1 MSRSRF
7 WPNPVQY
14 QLLSTC
20 LLRDKSAA
28 VAAWR
33 GWKSRIDLD
42 DLDFASFRIMSLV
55 YRRLLELEIQDVDM
69 GRIKGIYRFQWTK
82 NKLAFRGKADLLQAF
97 AAAGIE
103 TMLLKGAAL
112 SQMVYSD
119 PSARTMHDLDFLVH
133 LFDARKAMDLLRAR
147 GWVPQHFDPEAAIE
161 YLHAC
166 SFLHPEFGEVDLH
179 WHIMRSRCQVDRDE
193 RLWAAAIDCKFED
206 APTKV
211 LCPAD
216 LFLHACEHSLH
227 NSSSSS
233 LQWIV
238 DACFILRHS
247 RQPMDWN
254 RLVEQTKR
262 FRLTLPV
269 RETLSYLHRHFDENI
284 PEDVTVA
291 LANIPVP
298 IADRIEFFLAG
309 RPEKKQSDFVQKQ
322 GLALCHYL
330 KLNEG
335 RSLLEIVQKFP
346 VYIRLSNHYRRGL
359 GVVFWEFLVSLP
371 VGLKRSLRTRAFRLH
386 NLLRGKPTLPADSIA
401 RIEERYLKGFFP
413 LEFAQASRFRWTSLE
428 ASIRL
433 DIPAGSYDVLLEFLS
448 IFPQEDLPA
457 RQLVFKINNQ
467 IIPATDISLKLGTF
481 LNHGLIRIKLNGDH
495 QYTEGNQILSCLIQG
510 WTPSNGDS
518 RSLGIPIA
526 SIWVLASNSTAN
538 R

>member
-1 MSRSRF
+1 MSQSRF

-14 QLLSTC
+14 QLLGTC

-28 VAAWR
+28 IAAWR
-33 GWKSRIDLD
+33 GWKNRIDLD
-42 DLDFASFRIMSLV
+42 DLDYASFRIMSLV
-55 YRRLLELEIQDVDM
+55 YRRLVELDIQDVDM

-97 AAAGIE
+97 AEAGME
-103 TMLLKGAAL
+103 TMLLKGSAL
-112 SQMVYSD
+112 SRTVYSD
-119 PSARTMHDLDFLVH
+119 PSARTMHDMDFLVH
-133 LFDARKAMDLLRAR
+133 LSDARKAMNLLRDR
-147 GWVPQHFDPEAAIE
+147 GWAPQHYDPETSIE

-179 WHIMRSRCQVDRDE
+179 WHVMRSRCQSDRDE

-206 APTKV
+206 ASTKV

-227 NSSSSS
+227 NSASSS

-254 RLVEQTKR
+254 RLVEQTR
-262 FRLTLPV
+262 SFRLTLPV
-269 RETLSYLHRHFDENI
+269 RETLSYLQRHFDENI
-284 PEDVTVA
+284 PKDVMKA
-291 LANIPVP
+291 LTDMPAL
-298 IADRIEFFLAG
+298 IADRIEYFLAG
-309 RPEKKQSDFVQKQ
+309 RPEKKQSDFIQKQ

-335 RSLLEIVQKFP
+335 RSLLEIIQKFP

-359 GVVFWEFLVSLP
+359 GIVFWEFLISLP
-371 VGLKRSLRTRAFRLH
+371 VGLKRSLRTLGFRLRNRLH
-386 NLLRGKPTLPADSIA
+386 SKAALPADSIA
-401 RIEERYLKGFFP
+401 RFEERHLKGFFP
-413 LEFAQASRFRWTSLE
+413 IEFAQGSRFRWTSPE
-428 ASIRL
+428 VSIRL
-433 DIPAGSYDVLLEFLS
+433 NMPAGSYQVVLEFLS
-448 IFPQEDLPA
+448 VFPQHDLPN
-457 RQLVFKINNQ
+457 RQLVFKINDQ
-467 IIPATDISLKLGTF
+467 VIPETDISLKLGTF
-481 LNHGLIRIKLNGDH
+481 FNHGMIRIGLNGDH
-495 QYTEGNQILSCLIQG
+495 QHAEGGQILSCSIKG
-510 WTPSNGDS
+510 WNPPNGDS

-526 SIWVLASNSTAN
+526 SIWVLAKTVQPS